1 MRVTDSNYES
11 GTSEN
16 DFILS
21 PVEPF
26 FDSRKARTLLPE
38 NGDANG
44 AYNIARKGILML
56 QAINTS
62 ETVDK
67 VDLMVKKE
75 QWQNYCQAEQVVKI
89 QLKKLTQ

>member
-1 MRVTDSNYES
+1 
-11 GTSEN
+11 
-16 DFILS
+16 
-21 PVEPF
+21 
-26 FDSRKARTLLPE
+26 
-38 NGDANG
+38 
-44 AYNIARKGILML
+44 ML